1 MSEISFTPIT
11 WRNGESPSLDAAN
24 LNRIEECLSAL
35 VEKANAHDKR
45 PHIRYVE
52 KRYENVTIPNIG
64 YISFASLLEGPP
76 ELAEGENVVN
86 AQIYNWGTI
95 SPAGPVSIGPR
106 YIFGNPSTNLS
117 FVIVYFT
124 IAKGGW

>member
-1 MSEISFTPIT
+1 MIEFTPIT
-11 WRNGESPSLDAAN
+11 WKDGEEPAINAEN
-24 LNRIEECLSAL
+24 LNRIETCLEEL
-35 VEKANAHDKR
+35 VGKANAYDSQ

-64 YISFASLLEGPP
+64 YIDFFSLPEGLP

-95 SPAGPVSIGPR
+95 SPAAAVSIGPK
-106 YIFGNPSTNLS
+106 YIFGAPNTNLS

-124 IAKGGW
+124 IAKGGWN